1 MDTAGQKLSET
12 EGGEDGQEAFFLE
25 VDVGKDFGRKD
36 WVFGEDEVNKAE
48 WIKEGKENKR
58 RSDKKKM

>member
-1 MDTAGQKLSET
+1 MDRKPFVLQ
-12 EGGEDGQEAFFLE
+12 
-25 VDVGKDFGRKD
+25 VDVGKDFGRED

-58 RSDKKKM
+58 RSDKRRKM